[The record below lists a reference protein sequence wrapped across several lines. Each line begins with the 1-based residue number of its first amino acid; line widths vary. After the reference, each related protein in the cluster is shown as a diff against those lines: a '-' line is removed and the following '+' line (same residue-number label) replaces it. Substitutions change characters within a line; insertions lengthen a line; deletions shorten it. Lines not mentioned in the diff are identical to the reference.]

1 MITRIATALVFGA
14 ILAGPSD
21 DSIERYVVTGTTPA
35 AMRMALDK
43 ARPATSDGKP
53 HDATTRWFVRWRYGT
68 ATVQAGCGVSR
79 FDVSLETITT
89 LPDWADEPSAPRPL
103 VRQWAR
109 YFQALLVHEAGHRI
123 IGGAAAAALRDAG
136 SRVRPQSQ
144 CDLLATEI
152 KRTAED
158 VLNDY
163 RKRDREYDLETEHG
177 RTQGASFS
185 GY

>member
-1 MITRIATALVFGA
+1 MLLFGA

-43 ARPATSDGKP
+43 ARPATSDGKQ
-53 HDATTRWFVRWRYGT
+53 HDATTRWFVRWRYSP
-68 ATVQAGCGVSR
+68 AAVPAGCGVGR
-79 FDVSLETITT
+79 FDVSLETVTT
-89 LPDWADEPSAPRPL
+89 LPDWSDEPAAPQAL
-103 VRQWAR
+103 VRRWGR

-136 SRVRPQSQ
+136 SRVPPQSQ
-144 CDLLATEI
+144 CDLLATEV

-158 VLNDY
+158 VLNYY
-163 RKRDREYDLETEHG
+163 RRRDRDYDLETEHG
-177 RTQGASFS
+177 RTQGASFP
-185 GY
+185 